1 MPSTARSFGNRHNL
15 PEPVCAVLTADTYD
29 KGRANISVT
38 GLIQSPRV
46 RILGKEGNRYDVADM
61 VWTSFG
67 TAWHSHAQA
76 ALNGYNPDWVVE
88 ERYFVDVSGWVVS
101 GQADLQTTKDDGTI
115 HLWDWKVT
123 TTNKIAKGLAAEWEQ
138 QLNCYAYL
146 IRRSTG
152 KIVTSATVLAIL
164 RDYKRNL
171 FKRQEHGECAVSV
184 MDIGLWPKDQQ
195 ESYIKQ
201 RVSLHQD
208 VEMSHAMGDKLIH
221 CTDLEQ
227 WRKPNSY
234 AVMVEG
240 KKRARMICDT
250 QAEAEFQAGM
260 IEGGYVETR
269 FGIPLKC
276 QANYCGVSKRCDQLQ
291 EEKLYQILGKRESSD
306 QYGD

>member
-46 RILGKEGNRYDVADM
+46 RILGKEGNRYDVSDM

-88 ERYFVDVSGWVVS
+88 ERYFVDVNGWVVS

-184 MDIGLWPKDQQ
+184 MDIVLWPKDQQ
-195 ESYIKQ
+195 ESYITQ
-201 RVSLHQD
+201 RVSLHQE

-227 WRKPNSY
+227 WRKPNTY
-234 AVMVEG
+234 AVMVDG

>member
-1 MPSTARSFGNRHNL
+1 MPSTMRSFGNRHDL
-15 PEPVCAVLTADTYD
+15 PEPVCAVLTADSYD
-29 KGRANISVT
+29 RGRANISVT

-46 RILGKEGNRYDVADM
+46 RILSKSGNRFDVADM
-61 VWTSFG
+61 VWSSFG

-76 ALNGYNPDWVVE
+76 ALQDYNPEWIVE
-88 ERYFVDVSGWVVS
+88 ERYFVDVNGWIVS

-123 TTNKIAKGLAAEWEQ
+123 TTTKIAKGLAAEWEQ

-152 KIVTSATVLAIL
+152 KIVTSATVLAVL
-164 RDYKRNL
+164 RDFKRNL
-171 FKRQEHGECAVSV
+171 FKKQEHGQCAVSV
-184 MDIGLWPKDQQ
+184 MNINLWPKDQQ

-201 RVSLHQD
+201 RVALHQE
-208 VEMSHAMGDKLIH
+208 VEMSHAMGEKLIH

-227 WRKPNSY
+227 WRKPNSF

-240 KKRARMICDT
+240 KKRAKMICET
-250 QAEAEFQAGM
+250 ETEAEFQASM
-260 IEGGYVETR
+260 VQGGYVEKR

-276 QANYCGVSKRCDQLQ
+276 QANYCGVAHDCDQR
-291 EEKLYQILGKRESSD
+291 EKEKLYKIAGERDSND

>member
-1 MPSTARSFGNRHNL
+1 MPSTERSFGNRHNL

-46 RILGKEGNRYDVADM
+46 RILGKEGNRFDVADM

-88 ERYFVDVSGWVVS
+88 ERYFVDVNGWVVS

-123 TTNKIAKGLAAEWEQ
+123 TTTKVEKGLAAEWEQ

-146 IRRSTG
+146 IQRSTG

-171 FKRQEHGECAVSV
+171 FKRQEHGECAVNV

-208 VEMSHAMGDKLIH
+208 VEMSHAMGDGLIH

-234 AVMVEG
+234 AVMVKG

-276 QANYCGVSKRCDQLQ
+276 QANYCGVSQQCDQRQ
-291 EEKLYQILGKRESSD
+291 QEKLYQILGKRESSD

>member
-15 PEPVCAVLTADTYD
+15 PEPVCAVLTADSYD

-46 RILGKEGNRYDVADM
+46 RILGKEGRRYDIADM

-88 ERYFVDVSGWVVS
+88 ERYFVDINGWVVS
-101 GQADLQTTKDDGTI
+101 GQADLQTIKDDGTI

-123 TTNKIAKGLAAEWEQ
+123 TTTKIAKGLAAEWEQ

-240 KKRARMICDT
+240 KKRAKMICDT

>member
-1 MPSTARSFGNRHNL
+1 MRSFGNRHDL

-29 KGRANISVT
+29 KGFANISVT

-46 RILGKEGNRYDVADM
+46 RILSRSGNRYDVADM
-61 VWTSFG
+61 VWSSFG

-76 ALNGYNPDWVVE
+76 ALQDYNPDWIVE
-88 ERYFVDVSGWVVS
+88 ERYFVDVNGWVVS
-101 GQADLQTTKDDGTI
+101 GQADLQTTKDDGTV

-152 KIVTSATVLAIL
+152 KIVTSATVLAVL
-164 RDYKRNL
+164 RDWKRNL
-171 FKRQEHGECAVSV
+171 FKRQEQGECAVKTIAIS
-184 MDIGLWPKDQQ
+184 LWPKEQQ
-195 ESYIKQ
+195 EAYIKQ
-201 RVSLHQD
+201 RVSLHQEVD
-208 VEMSHAMGDKLIH
+208 MAHAMGEKLIH

-227 WRKPNSY
+227 WRKPNQF
-234 AVMVEG
+234 AVMSKG
-240 KKRARMICDT
+240 KKRAKIICDT
-250 QAEAEFQAGM
+250 EAEAEFHAST
-260 IEGGYVETR
+260 IEGGYVEKR

-276 QANYCGVSKRCDQLQ
+276 QANYCGVAHICDQKQ
-291 EEKLYQILGKRESSD
+291 DEKLYQILGRKDSDD